1 MSAHKSV
8 SKLASASAAEEA
20 SPYGDPAE
28 ARLVSE
34 LASASAAEEALQDVA
49 YVHDGTIEGLLTA
62 VFQSYANREVPLD
75 VITADNLQ
83 LRLGQSV
90 RFIETDFEL
99 AQRVKRGIE
108 NRRDRVCQ

>member
-1 MSAHKSV
+1 MSAHKS
-8 SKLASASAAEEA
+8 
-20 SPYGDPAE
+20 
-28 ARLVSE
+28 VSE

-90 RFIETDFEL
+90 RFIETDFEH
-99 AQRVKRGIE
+99 
-108 NRRDRVCQ
+108 